1 MNIIM
6 KRVRLKDGTDVYRV
20 PEKLAVV
27 LVKTNQY
34 VYATRAVEGKR
45 SEPERTSKCLVNF

>member
-1 MNIIM
+1 M

-34 VYATRAVEGKR
+34 VYATRAEWQANGR
-45 SEPERTSKCLVNF
+45 SLKGHPNV